1 MNIII
6 FASFNLMKLM
16 VCWNWVEYHQ
26 LYFDE
31 IFRLEKVLIVQPQQP
46 QRKDLMLKCYKYHSR
61 GSPVWIKYEI
71 LQFNTTFFLEC
82 WAEFELKI
90 FSLVFYSR
98 ATMLEWESTGN
109 KYYFSMGPWSETH
122 LGEARPGPSPLL
134 LVLVPGSHHVLCQPP
149 LTGE

>member
-1 MNIII
+1 
-6 FASFNLMKLM
+6 MKLM

-31 IFRLEKVLIVQPQQP
+31 IFRLEKVLIVQPQQQ

-82 WAEFELKI
+82 WAKFENILCSFL
-90 FSLVFYSR
+90 FSDMG
-98 ATMLEWESTGN
+98 TMLEYESTGN
-109 KYYFSMGPWSETH
+109 KYYFFHGSMKWNSSWRSQTWTCSTAAAGAWQSSCSLPTSSH
-122 LGEARPGPSPLL
+122 
-134 LVLVPGSHHVLCQPP
+134 GSIKILYRLC
-149 LTGE
+149 E

>member
-6 FASFNLMKLM
+6 LASFNLMKLM

-82 WAEFELKI
+82 WAKFENILCSFL
-90 FSLVFYSR
+90 FSDMG
-98 ATMLEWESTGN
+98 TMLEYESTGN
-109 KYYFSMGPWSETH
+109 KYYFFHVHEVKLILEKPD
-122 LGEARPGPSPLL
+122 LD
-134 LVLVPGSHHVLCQPP
+134 LVCWCCCWCLAVIMFSANLFS
-149 LTGE
+149 